1 MYNPAPSPS
10 PFHHEFDVSGDAI
23 DQNGHVNNVVYIQ
36 WMQDVAIKH
45 SEHTGG
51 TSASHS
57 IGCTWVVRSHK
68 IDYLSPAFANDRI
81 EATTWVV
88 DFRRAR
94 SLRRYKFTRK
104 SDSKVLASGETE
116 WVFVDIE
123 TGRPRAIPAN
133 VKACYPLL
141 PDYK

>member
-1 MYNPAPSPS
+1 
-10 PFHHEFDVSGDAI
+10 
-23 DQNGHVNNVVYIQ
+23 
-36 WMQDVAIKH
+36 MQDVAIHH
-45 SEHTGG
+45 SEETGG
-51 TSASHS
+51 TSASYN

-68 IDYLSPAFANDRI
+68 IDYFSPAFVNDRV

-94 SLRRYKFTRK
+94 SLRRYKFIRK
-104 SDSKVLASGETE
+104 SDSKLLASGETE

-123 TGRPRAIPAN
+123 KGRPRAIPDN